1 VLYGWSG
8 FLLMMSAAWLV
19 SLPRYLL
26 VLYPLFIVGARLARS
41 SRVFIPIVVVSAAL
55 QGWLMWR
62 YSVSQW
68 TF

>member
-1 VLYGWSG
+1 
-8 FLLMMSAAWLV
+8 MISAAWLI

-26 VLYPLFIVGARLARS
+26 VLYPLFVVGARFGRS
-41 SRVFIPIVVVSAAL
+41 PRVFIRVVVAGVAL

-62 YSVSQW
+62 YSVDQW